1 VHPDIGIHQFIT
13 SKSQLLHFPRAFF
26 RDTLGNIS
34 LKGLFL
40 KCHLVKRKISAFEI
54 QIDDPRHPAAM
65 LRLAFLVLLGGSSA
79 LLVQGPRAVSTPQRA
94 VVSRLRLPPTMQ
106 FGGNK
111 NEPKGLSRDAEP
123 DQFFKTNMDDM
134 SDAEKIKS
142 PVVIAGLLLLIGPF
156 IIGAIALQFYR

>member
-1 VHPDIGIHQFIT
+1 
-13 SKSQLLHFPRAFF
+13 
-26 RDTLGNIS
+26 
-34 LKGLFL
+34 
-40 KCHLVKRKISAFEI
+40 
-54 QIDDPRHPAAM
+54 M

-79 LLVQGPRAVSTPQRA
+79 LLVQGPRAAVSTPQRA

-134 SDAEKIKS
+134 SDAEKIRS
-142 PVVIAGLLLLIGPF
+142 PVVLAGLLLLIGPF